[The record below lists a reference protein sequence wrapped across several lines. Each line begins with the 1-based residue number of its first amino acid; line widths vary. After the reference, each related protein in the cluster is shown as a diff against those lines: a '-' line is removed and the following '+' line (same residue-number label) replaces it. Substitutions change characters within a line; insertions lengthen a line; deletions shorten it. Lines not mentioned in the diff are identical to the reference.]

1 MKRIWDISPI
11 LGTESPV
18 FPGDA
23 PFSIDWSARIGT
35 GDFANVSILRF
46 SPHIGAHVD
55 SPMHLDSAAPDVAG
69 LKLETFLGRCRV
81 VDLSAHSTLEP
92 IGPDEFP
99 LKNLPTRL
107 LVKTRSKR
115 VTTWSTQ
122 YRALTPALMRR
133 LIDAGVVL
141 LGVDTPS
148 VDPADS
154 TILASHRIAL
164 AHHRVII
171 ENLDLADVPAGD
183 YELIALPLRMSG
195 VEASPVRA
203 VLRSLTVSR

>member
-1 MKRIWDISPI
+1 
-11 LGTESPV
+11 
-18 FPGDA
+18 
-23 PFSIDWSARIGT
+23 
-35 GDFANVSILRF
+35 
-46 SPHIGAHVD
+46 
-55 SPMHLDSAAPDVAG
+55 
-69 LKLETFLGRCRV
+69 
-81 VDLSAHSTLEP
+81 
-92 IGPDEFP
+92 
-99 LKNLPTRL
+99 
-107 LVKTRSKR
+107 
-115 VTTWSTQ
+115 
-122 YRALTPALMRR
+122 MRR